1 MIQCVLPLSPDSPLI
16 EKSTGTAETWSLSG
30 LFARRAVSQPGKT
43 RSTSRS
49 RAEIEPRR
57 DEQDKKLPCLRF
69 WMRIRCSD
77 REDPAAANSV
87 PSPVRE
93 NALGVQGVPITHTAS
108 PLRMTIALPTPEEQ
122 ARDEA
127 NDTPVSPLQV
137 ETLQS
142 KKPALRL
149 LNIKSPPLA
158 FLTKET
164 CYPCQWPASTADDTP
179 SIPGTPGAPNPG
191 CLWVQIEISDV
202 RAREAL
208 QKALSQERWQSLG
221 LEPLTLGSRPNSR
234 AASRVRNWAGAGS
247 RQVSQDSSRV
257 SSPLVT
263 PMLEFSEEDLVSLA
277 RGRGRKGNDKLG
289 TLEIR
294 HSACKNPSQMRHD
307 AATIA
312 RRSRSA
318 RPSPPNES

>member
-1 MIQCVLPLSPDSPLI
+1 
-16 EKSTGTAETWSLSG
+16 
-30 LFARRAVSQPGKT
+30 
-43 RSTSRS
+43 
-49 RAEIEPRR
+49 
-57 DEQDKKLPCLRF
+57 
-69 WMRIRCSD
+69 MRIRCSD
-77 REDPAAANSV
+77 REDPAEANSV

-93 NALGVQGVPITHTAS
+93 NALGVQGVPTVHTAS
-108 PLRMTIALPTPEEQ
+108 PLRMSIALPTPEERV
-122 ARDEA
+122 RDEA
-127 NDTPVSPLQV
+127 TETPVSSHQID
-137 ETLQS
+137 TTQK

-164 CYPCQWPASTADDTP
+164 CYPCQWPTSTADDTP

-191 CLWVQIEISDV
+191 CPWVQIEISDA

-221 LEPLTLGSRPNSR
+221 LEPLSLGSRPNSR

-263 PMLEFSEEDLVSLA
+263 PMLELSEEDLVSLA
-277 RGRGRKGNDKLG
+277 RGRGREGNDKLG
-289 TLEIR
+289 NFEIKQSPR
-294 HSACKNPSQMRHD
+294 RNPLKMHPD

-318 RPSPPNES
+318 RPSPPNEP